1 MFAYVDGNMVDF
13 FPIIFLA
20 LGSIGAVLA
29 LVALIIGRGRHNQA
43 RSKVVGYA
51 AVSFVF
57 EAGVIPDAVI
67 SHNIPLCDYVYTGYG
82 YENVYYHHPCAWVT
96 LGLACGALIFG
107 LLALIMQIKH
117 LHDPNEVM
125 EDVMEDQLIYPGQK
139 VVVFTAS
146 SNNGLGLWT
155 SICQMFAA
163 IFGVESKNV
172 SKKCK
177 RTAARVR
184 RQLTNL
190 MQKHPEYEYSDFRI
204 VKDGNVAYT
213 GTVYGVL
220 KDK

>member
-1 MFAYVDGNMVDF
+1 MFVNVDGRTVDF
-13 FPIIFLA
+13 FPIIFLV

-29 LVALIIGRGRHNQA
+29 IIALIVGRGRRNEA
-43 RSKVVGYA
+43 RSRVIGFS
-51 AVSFVF
+51 AVAFVL
-57 EAGVIPDAVI
+57 ECGVIPDAVI
-67 SHNIPLCDYVYTGYG
+67 AYNIPLSYYNGF
-82 YENVYYHHPCAWVT
+82 ENVDYHHPCAWVT
-96 LGLACGALIFG
+96 LGLGAFAFIFG
-107 LLALIMQIKH
+107 LFALIMQLMH
-117 LHDPNEVM
+117 LHDKNEEMDDKV
-125 EDVMEDQLIYPGQK
+125 EEQVIYPGQK
-139 VVVFTAS
+139 VVLLTAS
-146 SNNGLGLWT
+146 SNNGMGLWT
-155 SICQMFAA
+155 SICAAFAG

-184 RQLTNL
+184 RQLTNM